1 MNFESPRIASR
12 QSDVEAIMANIARKG
27 GEMRIGAANLN
38 GVIEDLAATSA
49 MQTATFVNFTR
60 EIETMVQGNQAI
72 GEITEVGNQSVSRA
86 RQSVEQ
92 LGQGVRGVLESLD
105 LVDAAAKD
113 ITQIALQTRLVAL
126 NASVEAKR
134 AGAAG
139 RGFAVVAEAVQE
151 LAAGIERSSK
161 LIESKVGQ
169 LKTQIEDL
177 THGIL
182 ANGDAESSSEN
193 FHSSVS
199 DIEHDVNH
207 IASAARQNLLGCA
220 GLLDCV
226 HELSRQVEASA
237 HDLQLARVK
246 TEGFLDLSEAL
257 IPDTSQGDLRENR
270 YLAAFRTR

>member
-1 MNFESPRIASR
+1 
-12 QSDVEAIMANIARKG
+12 
-27 GEMRIGAANLN
+27 MRIGAANLN